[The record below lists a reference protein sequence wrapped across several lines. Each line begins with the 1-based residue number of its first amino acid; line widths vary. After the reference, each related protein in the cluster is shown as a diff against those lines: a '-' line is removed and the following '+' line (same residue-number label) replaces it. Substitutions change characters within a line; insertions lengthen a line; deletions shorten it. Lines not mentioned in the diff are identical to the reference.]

1 MSRQRPSAVVMR
13 RMIDAL
19 SNSATVSGSSDK
31 SGERMIR
38 NNGKII
44 HGAHNKQ
51 GGTQGGGCRRGPC
64 PPPPPPPK
72 LRSTPAGLN

>member
-38 NNGKII
+38 NNSKII

-51 GGTQGGGCRRGPC
+51 GVPGGGGAEGGLA
-64 PPPPPPPK
+64 PPLHPN
-72 LRSTPAGLN
+72 LDLHRQA